1 RIVPEHFWMARRFL
15 PVILP
20 GALLFVSAAAFSTA
34 PAAWRGRTLRWTVGA
49 IFVALLGA
57 AFVRTSEPVRRHI
70 EYEGL
75 IPKIEALSERF
86 DADDLVLVESRDA
99 GGDVH
104 VLATPLAYIYARNVL
119 VLASAKPDRGDMA
132 AFVQW
137 ARTKYKRVFFIGGGG
152 TDLVSPEFGVRPVT
166 SERFEVPEFES
177 TTDRLPA

>member
-1 RIVPEHFWMARRFL
+1 RTFANFYLTVPGVLAALLGFWLMARDRFWRAPALMLTVAIVAASTFYKIRIVPEHFGMARRVL

-49 IFVALLGA
+49 IFVGLLGA

-86 DADDLVLVESRDA
+86 DADDLVLVESR
-99 GGDVH
+99 
-104 VLATPLAYIYARNVL
+104 
-119 VLASAKPDRGDMA
+119 
-132 AFVQW
+132 
-137 ARTKYKRVFFIGGGG
+137 
-152 TDLVSPEFGVRPVT
+152 
-166 SERFEVPEFES
+166 
-177 TTDRLPA
+177 